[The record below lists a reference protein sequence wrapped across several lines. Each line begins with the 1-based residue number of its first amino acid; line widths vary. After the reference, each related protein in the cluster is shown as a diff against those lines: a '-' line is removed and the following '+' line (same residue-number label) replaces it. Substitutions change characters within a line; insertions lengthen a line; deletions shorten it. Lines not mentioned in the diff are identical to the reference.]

1 MEQYLWAFYALASAF
16 FVSLIMLFSERY
28 NQSGIGFLAVIRLGS
43 ALTMLPFMFFV
54 EWPKETLFYIYGAL
68 AYVLFSMSDVFIFR
82 VSASY
87 GAGVL
92 SRWMPLTAII
102 SFLIWLSIDDD
113 TLKHYI
119 ENPLIALGIIASL
132 CAIVF
137 CMSCLRACEV
147 SIAAF
152 KVVLPALVL
161 IPFGGVLTKLAFDLT
176 ELSSATLVILFV
188 GSFFGL
194 ATYSVL
200 YRFIP
205 SVKQSF
211 NMNAVTIKIGI
222 ICSLF
227 STLLIYTANLSFDL
241 VSNPAY
247 ATAVSF
253 TSAIWI
259 LLIYKLIGKQD
270 SARVLPG
277 LGIVIFTA
285 LLVILSGL

>member
-1 MEQYLWAFYALASAF
+1 
-16 FVSLIMLFSERY
+16 
-28 NQSGIGFLAVIRLGS
+28 
-43 ALTMLPFMFFV
+43 
-54 EWPKETLFYIYGAL
+54 
-68 AYVLFSMSDVFIFR
+68 
-82 VSASY
+82 
-87 GAGVL
+87 
-92 SRWMPLTAII
+92 MPLTVII
-102 SFLIWLSIDDD
+102 SFLLWLAIDGD

-132 CAIVF
+132 CAIVL
-137 CMSCLRACEV
+137 CMSCLRACKI
-147 SIAAF
+147 STAAF
-152 KVVLPALVL
+152 KVVLPALIF

-176 ELSSATLVILFV
+176 ELSSAALVILFV

-194 ATYSVL
+194 ATYGAL

-211 NMNAVTIKIGI
+211 NMGAVTIKIGV
-222 ICSLF
+222 ICSFF

-241 VSNPAY
+241 VPNPAY

-259 LLIYKLIGKQD
+259 LLIYKIMGKQD
-270 SARVLPG
+270 NARILPG

-285 LLVILSGL
+285 LLVILSGRV